1 MGPRSDDCFTIVR
14 QGNYI
19 NNILTVQQASEVAEL
34 GGGVIFVRCSSLVV
48 QRINWEYFIVAEGV
62 QLGVS
67 QESGMMDRGAMVGDL
82 DKGIVFVR
90 YRRVVDIQQAI
101 GAAR

>member
-1 MGPRSDDCFTIVR
+1 M
-14 QGNYI
+14 
-19 NNILTVQQASEVAEL
+19 
-34 GGGVIFVRCSSLVV
+34 
-48 QRINWEYFIVAEGV
+48 AEGV

-90 YRRVVDIQQAI
+90 YRRVVDIHQAI